1 MKKIPIVPNVSLR
14 PNAPRSEKASYSSC
28 RPLPASYMSEYSVLG
43 LVVDHF
49 DKAMEV
55 LRGMDLDM
63 TEEAFGAEI
72 TVTDRIPLSEIVERL
87 LESGVSTA
95 IGDVIDSIYQ
105 G

>member
-14 PNAPRSEKASYSSC
+14 PNATRSKKAPYSSC

-43 LVVDHF
+43 LLADDF
-49 DKAMEV
+49 DRAMEV
-55 LRGMDLDM
+55 LRGMNLDM

-72 TVTDRIPLSEIVERL
+72 TMADQIPLSEIVERL
-87 LESGVSTA
+87 LESGVSTT